1 MYSSHQRW
9 CRYNKSKWLDTRHP
23 QEDTMT
29 YTDGHMLV
37 VEDDPTNRLTLSI
50 GLKQQGYR
58 VTAAEDGRQA
68 LELLRTQSFD
78 LVLLDIVMPQ
88 MDGFQL
94 LAKIKS
100 DAALRDIPVIVIS
113 AIELMESV
121 IKCIEMGAEDYLPK
135 PCDPVLLQARIS
147 AGLRKKRF
155 RDQEVEYLRQVARLT
170 EAAVALENRTFEP
183 MSLADV
189 SIRSDAL
196 GTLARVFQHMAQ
208 EVYAREQ
215 QLAQDNRVKVAFI
228 DVISH
233 ELRSP
238 FASAALS
245 VELLRKYA
253 ERRML
258 DELQAQIEQV
268 NKELVQ
274 GRQLIDTILAFARQ
288 VGKGAQ
294 LIVAQTDFSEL
305 VRETIAP
312 LALLARRRQ
321 LQLVHDLAP
330 QMPVCVD
337 RERMSEA
344 IYHLVHNAIKFTRAG
359 GVIEIKCW
367 VEGTA
372 TLFQVKDNGCGIS
385 AERLATMWDAWD
397 QNSDR
402 VRRGVEGL
410 GLGLALVKS
419 TVEAH
424 RGTVAADS
432 TLGQGSTFRFSIPTQ
447 ETQQCN

>member
-1 MYSSHQRW
+1 MS
-9 CRYNKSKWLDTRHP
+9 D
-23 QEDTMT
+23 
-29 YTDGHMLV
+29 TDGHILV
-37 VEDDPTNRLTLSI
+37 VDDDLTNRLTLSI
-50 GLKQQGYR
+50 GLKQQGHR

-68 LELLRTQSFD
+68 LELLRTQPFD

-88 MDGFQL
+88 MDGFQV

-135 PCDPVLLQARIS
+135 PCDPVLLEARIN

-155 RDQEVEYLRQVARLT
+155 RDQEVEYLRQVAKLT
-170 EAAVALENRTFEP
+170 EAAVALENQTFEP

-208 EVYAREQ
+208 EVYVREQ
-215 QLAQDNRVKVAFI
+215 QLAQDNRVKIAFI
-228 DVISH
+228 DVITH

-253 ERRML
+253 ERGMVG
-258 DELQAQIEQV
+258 ELQAQIEQV

-294 LIVAQTDFSEL
+294 LIVAQADFAEL
-305 VRETIAP
+305 VRETIVP

-330 QMPVCVD
+330 QMPTVCVD
-337 RERMSEA
+337 HERMSEA
-344 IYHLVHNAIKFTRAG
+344 VYHLVHNAIKFTPAG

-367 VEGTA
+367 AEDTVTV
-372 TLFQVKDNGCGIS
+372 FQVKDNGCGIP

-419 TVEAH
+419 TIEAH
-424 RGTVAADS
+424 RGTLTAIS
-432 TLGQGSTFRFSIPTQ
+432 TPGQGSTFRFSIPTQ
-447 ETQQCN
+447 ERQQCN